1 MTRKFSI
8 ESMMMQQTPDAL
20 PTSDA
25 REFLLDAVAV
35 MEERAEQYDSEGG
48 ERSMSKTIE
57 AFNAVTGHTLIES
70 DGWLIMLL
78 LKQVRQ
84 WSKETYHHDSAL
96 DAVAYSALLAESLK
110 KEKE

>member
-35 MEERAEQYDSEGG
+35 MDERAEQYDQDDG

-57 AFNAVTGHTLIES
+57 AFNAITGNTLIES

-84 WSKETYHHDSAL
+84 WSKQTYHHDSAL
-96 DAVAYSALLAESLK
+96 DAVAYSALLAESLR